1 MTLAVTTKLPPGP
14 AAPALVQTMR
24 LVRDPIG
31 LLEKCRDRWGD
42 AFTLRISGY
51 GPLVHLSNPDDL
63 RTMFN
68 QGPDEAHAGEPNH
81 RLFGAIA
88 GRNTSLTLDG
98 QAHIKRRRAV
108 TPAYQGDRMTGY
120 ISLMEEVT
128 KSAISAWPTD
138 VAFSLHEEL
147 QKIALEVILR
157 AVFGLEDKGDEQ
169 IAHLRQLLARSA
181 TEAAASPLLLLKPL
195 QINLG
200 RFSPWGKVVHLLKQT
215 RAALDQEIA
224 RRRSQSGEGR
234 TDILAM
240 LLRAKDEEG
249 RPLSNEALRDEL
261 IVQLLAGH
269 ETTASALAW
278 SCSCLLESP
287 DSLGRLRT
295 ELATNMSDSPLDT
308 VVLEKLVYLDAVIKE
323 SMRLRPIMPT
333 AGARLLRQELQ
344 LSRYRLPAGVFVA
357 NSEVVLHR
365 HPNLYESPLTF
376 APERFLN
383 SKPPP
388 YTWMPFGGGG
398 RRCLGMAFALTEM
411 KVVLATI
418 FSNINL
424 SVTDP
429 PVRIGK
435 RGFFIA
441 PHDGPRVRR
450 EPRSPVPQGSS

>member
-1 MTLAVTTKLPPGP
+1 
-14 AAPALVQTMR
+14 
-24 LVRDPIG
+24 
-31 LLEKCRDRWGD
+31 
-42 AFTLRISGY
+42 
-51 GPLVHLSNPDDL
+51 
-63 RTMFN
+63 MFN
-68 QGPDEAHAGEPNH
+68 QGPDDAHAGEPNH
-81 RLFGAIA
+81 RLFGAIT

-108 TPAYQGDRMTGY
+108 TPAYQSDRMAGY

-128 KSAISAWPTD
+128 KNAIASWPTD
-138 VAFSLHEEL
+138 AAFSLHEQL

-157 AVFGLEDKGDEQ
+157 AVFGLQRQGDEQ
-169 IAHLRQLLARSA
+169 IARLRHLLARAA

-200 RFSPWGKVVHLLKQT
+200 RFSPWGKIVHLLKQT

-249 RPLSNEALRDEL
+249 RPLSDEALRDEL

-278 SCSCLLESP
+278 SCSCLIESP
-287 DSLGRLRT
+287 DSLQRLKA
-295 ELATNMSDSPLDT
+295 ELAANMNDGPLDNA
-308 VVLEKLVYLDAVIKE
+308 VLEKLTYLDAVIKE

-365 HPNLYESPLTF
+365 RPDLYPNPLTF
-376 APERFLN
+376 SPERFLN
-383 SKPPP
+383 VKAPP

-418 FSNINL
+418 FSRTNL
-424 SVTDP
+424 NLTKP
-429 PVRIGK
+429 PVRTGK

-441 PHDGPRVRR
+441 PHEGPLVTRA
-450 EPRSPVPQGSS
+450 PSSPLVPTLSHLQNDNSAGLGTLEADA

>member
-1 MTLAVTTKLPPGP
+1 
-14 AAPALVQTMR
+14 
-24 LVRDPIG
+24 
-31 LLEKCRDRWGD
+31 
-42 AFTLRISGY
+42 
-51 GPLVHLSNPDDL
+51 
-63 RTMFN
+63 MFN
-68 QGPDEAHAGEPNH
+68 QAPDDAHAGEPNH
-81 RLFGAIA
+81 RLFGAIT

-108 TPAYQGDRMTGY
+108 TPAYQGDRMAGY
-120 ISLMEEVT
+120 ISLMEDVAKKAVAT
-128 KSAISAWPTD
+128 WPTRD
-138 VAFSLHEEL
+138 PFSLHEEL

-157 AVFGLEDKGDEQ
+157 AVFGLEDEGDEQ
-169 IAHLRQLLARSA
+169 IARLRHLLARAA

-200 RFSPWGKVVHLLKQT
+200 RFSPWGKIVRLLKQT

-224 RRRSQSGEGR
+224 RRRSRSGEG

-249 RPLSNEALRDEL
+249 RPLSDEALRDEL

-278 SCSCLLESP
+278 ACSCLLESP
-287 DSLGRLRT
+287 ESLARLRT
-295 ELATNMSDSPLDT
+295 ELNTNINATPLDGAA
-308 VVLEKLVYLDAVIKE
+308 LERLPYLDAVIKE

-333 AGARLLRQELQ
+333 AGARLLRRDLQ
-344 LSRYRLPAGVFVA
+344 LRSYTLAAGVFVA

-365 HPNLYESPLTF
+365 RPDLYPNPLAF
-376 APERFLN
+376 EPERFLN
-383 SKPPP
+383 AKVPP

-418 FSNINL
+418 FSRTNL
-424 SVTDP
+424 SLTTP
-429 PVRIGK
+429 PVRTGK

-441 PHDGPRVRR
+441 PHNGPRV
-450 EPRSPVPQGSS
+450 QQATA